1 MVWISVHETVM
12 GAKLRRLAKAL
23 GCSQNEALG
32 ILVRLWLWGMHNAN
46 EAGETDASK
55 EDVAD
60 VLNVGLSK
68 LLEPERVIEELIEVG
83 YLDKVEPIRLHD
95 WAIWQKWWYKREH
108 ELAKNREYVRRF
120 REKQK
125 ETEAPPKKNR
135 NEYPKE
141 FEEFW
146 KEYPRKIGK
155 ADAYKCYKDRISD
168 GWTPDE
174 LIESA
179 KNYCA
184 YVRKTN
190 TEQTFIKH
198 PKTFLSA
205 STPFS
210 DYLSKQ
216 ESQPQIVETNE
227 NDPFSDW
234 R

>member
-95 WAIWQKWWYKREH
+95 WAVWQKWWYKREH
-108 ELAKNREYVRRF
+108 
-120 REKQK
+120 
-125 ETEAPPKKNR
+125 
-135 NEYPKE
+135 
-141 FEEFW
+141 
-146 KEYPRKIGK
+146 
-155 ADAYKCYKDRISD
+155 
-168 GWTPDE
+168 
-174 LIESA
+174 
-179 KNYCA
+179 
-184 YVRKTN
+184 
-190 TEQTFIKH
+190 
-198 PKTFLSA
+198 
-205 STPFS
+205 
-210 DYLSKQ
+210 
-216 ESQPQIVETNE
+216 
-227 NDPFSDW
+227 
-234 R
+234 